1 MIREYEI
8 WGVLVHPY
16 MLALILAIVASRP
29 LCLLLSRLGFYRYV
43 WHPGLFDM
51 AVFFLLYGAFVWLF
65 VPDLLSSLFA

>member
-1 MIREYEI
+1 MIREYDI
-8 WGVLVHPY
+8 CGFFMHPY
-16 MLALILAIVASRP
+16 MLALILAITGSRP
-29 LCLLLSRLGFYRYV
+29 LCLLLNRCGLYRYV